1 MHTFTD
7 AEQRFADSPEGL
19 TQIAKARREFELRN
33 AHMGDRAPQWT
44 DAMTAGVVQ
53 QACRDS
59 ARSAITNAAALAS
72 AQRQEPI
79 ARAARDAALAARKD
93 RISNAWRGD

>member
-7 AEQRFADSPEGL
+7 AEQRFADSPDGL
-19 TQIAKARREFELRN
+19 RVVARARRDFDLRN
-33 AHMGDRAPQWT
+33 GHMGDRAPQWT
-44 DAMTAGVVQ
+44 DAMQAAVVR
-53 QACRDS
+53 QACRDA
-59 ARSAITNAAALAS
+59 ARSAVTGAAALAS

-79 ARAARDAALAARKD
+79 ARAARDTALAMRKD